1 MKWPEDSLIITIFR
15 GAEEII
21 PNGEVKIQAG
31 DVLEVIFS
39 KEKQAQYYDEI
50 SKKTYCEI

>member
-1 MKWPEDSLIITIFR
+1 MKWPEGSLIITIFR

-21 PNGEVKIQAG
+21 PNGEVKIQSG

-39 KEKQAQYYDEI
+39 KENKRSTMMKYQ
-50 SKKTYCEI
+50 KKNIL